1 MSVSSVKT
9 PEIIVHRAPDGS
21 VLLLDPMP
29 HATGAALGLWF
40 PFGSAHE
47 AEGERGL
54 SHFVE
59 HMVFKGAGD
68 MDAEEL
74 SRVIDRVGGYLNAFT
89 ERETVCLHS
98 LVPGNNA
105 SLAASVLLDM
115 ACRPRL
121 KQDEFEREK
130 DVLANEIMAADDD
143 LEEAGQDEFFALTYA
158 DGGLGRKIAGTVDEV
173 RSADFRTLVDFHARK
188 FASGPVVMSAAGNI
202 DPKQVSGL
210 FDAAMAGRPDRPT
223 PISVRSPFVPARAMM
238 RASGSQVY
246 VFSGLPLPVELD
258 ENYFWRLSIASSAY
272 GESMSSRLFMRLRE
286 QEGLCYSISSAFSL
300 SPLAGLW
307 GVSSSTSPVQFKRFA
322 EAYCKESNDF
332 YRNGLS
338 GVEIREAKSRLR
350 GLLSLA
356 GDDPE
361 YRMKRLARQ
370 FLFSGQVETLAR
382 TLSRLDVQGDIA
394 DESVNAMVKSLMDP
408 AAENILLYGKISK
421 HTERAGS
428 ALFGA
433 TIMEGDSNG

>member
-1 MSVSSVKT
+1 MFVSS
-9 PEIIVHRAPDGS
+9 ENSSDLIVHRTADGS
-21 VLLLDPMP
+21 ILLMDPMP
-29 HATGAALGLWF
+29 HATGAAIGLWF

-47 AEGERGL
+47 TEGERGL

-68 MDAEEL
+68 RDADEL

-98 LVPGNNA
+98 LVPGNSA

-121 KQDEFEREK
+121 KRDEFEREK
-130 DVLANEIMAADDD
+130 DVLANEIMAAEDD
-143 LEEAGQDEFFALTYA
+143 LEEAGQDEFFSLTYGN
-158 DGGLGRKIAGTVDEV
+158 GGLGRKIAGTVDEV
-173 RSADFRTLVDFHARK
+173 RNARFESLVDFHTRR
-188 FASGPVVMSAAGNI
+188 FASGPVVMAAAGNI
-202 DPKQVSGL
+202 DPVHLSALFEATLAGL
-210 FDAAMAGRPDRPT
+210 PARVIPIPDD
-223 PISVRSPFVPARAMM
+223 SVFIPARAMM
-238 RASGSQVY
+238 RAPGSQVY
-246 VFSGLPLPVELD
+246 VFTGLALPVDID

-307 GVSSSTSPVQFKRFA
+307 GVASSTAPAQLKRFA
-322 EAYCKESNDF
+322 EAYNKESVEF

-338 GVEIREAKSRLR
+338 SVEIGEAKSRLC

-370 FLFSGQVETLAR
+370 FMFSGDVETLSK
-382 TLSRLDVQGDIA
+382 TLSRLEVQGEID
-394 DESVNAMVKSLMDP
+394 DESVNNMVRSLMNP
-408 AAENILLYGKISK
+408 ASENILLYGKISK
-421 HTERAGS
+421 HTERAG
-428 ALFGA
+428 ADLFGA
-433 TIMEGDSNG
+433 VMMEGDSNG